1 MTMSPNVVG
10 ELEGPRVYSWGG
22 AVGAQKAERGRGK
35 SYKGKERGAGRT
47 RMDGETIGR
56 TGSAGGD
63 GEAGLRGGESE
74 CWGRRSSGK
83 GRAGGEGKARAG
95 GML

>member
-35 SYKGKERGAGRT
+35 SYKGKERGGPGWTGRPW
-47 RMDGETIGR
+47 DGR
-56 TGSAGGD
+56 D
-63 GEAGLRGGESE
+63 RLGEME
-74 CWGRRSSGK
+74 RRD
-83 GRAGGEGKARAG
+83 
-95 GML
+95 